1 MNRFWYANSVSL
13 SKIASKWE
21 VIIGTVNSLEPAR
34 SKMVAEDARA
44 EFLTLFLH
52 AEREIFRYIAALV
65 PHHADAED
73 ILQQTALALWER
85 FDDYDRSKPFVP
97 WACRF
102 ALNKVRQAIE
112 RQRRWQALLSNDL
125 VDELLRRREV
135 LSDDFERRFTHL
147 NDCMAKLP
155 ESQRSLVEAY
165 YYRRQAVDSFAERG
179 DHSPGDLQIFA
190 AHSSGFSSAWAT
202 P

>member
-1 MNRFWYANSVSL
+1 M
-13 SKIASKWE
+13 SKTTFRWE
-21 VIIGTVNSLEPAR
+21 VIIGTMNPIEPAS

-102 ALNKVRQAIE
+102 ALNKVRHSIE
-112 RQRRWQALLSNDL
+112 RQRRWQALLSHEL
-125 VDELLRRREV
+125 VEALLRRREV
-135 LSDDFERRFTHL
+135 LSVEFERQFNHL
-147 NDCMAKLP
+147 NDCMAQLP

-165 YYRRQAVDSFAERG
+165 YYRRQTVDSLALNVGTTVQAIYKSLQRIRRALQLCVGAAAAREER
-179 DHSPGDLQIFA
+179 S
-190 AHSSGFSSAWAT
+190 T
-202 P
+202 